1 MRIALVTPTKLPVTS
16 GNSLLAER
24 LRSGLAGCGHE
35 AAVFSIASDS
45 PGAAARFSPHV
56 VHSFHAIKPAAWL
69 GKLFASLAAPWVI
82 TLTGTDY
89 NSPEEYGAEQA
100 MLSRQFADASA
111 IVVFHEEARQ
121 QVADRFA
128 HVESKLRVIPQGIE
142 VSRRDLDRRQVRQ
155 RYGVAPDEIVFFM
168 AAGIRPVKNILF
180 VLDVFAA
187 VRSQVGR
194 TRLVLAGPVVDEA
207 EARRIRS
214 RGSSVEGFSYAGEIE
229 PAEVREL
236 MAVADVY
243 VNASQHEG
251 MSGSILEAMAEGL
264 PVLASDAPG
273 NRALVRH
280 GVTGYLEPCAQPH
293 DFIAAAVRLA
303 SDRSLRVSMSA
314 AAVSAA
320 KRFSVDREIA
330 SHEELYRHIASFA

>member
-1 MRIALVTPTKLPVTS
+1 MRIALVTPRKLPETS

-35 AAVFSIASDS
+35 AAVFSISSDT
-45 PGAAARFSPHV
+45 PEAAARFSPHI
-56 VHSFHAIKPAAWL
+56 VHSLHAIKPAAWL
-69 GKLFASLAAPWVI
+69 GQLFSRFAAPWVI

-100 MLSRQFADASA
+100 MLTRQFAEATA
-111 IVVFHEEARQ
+111 LVVFHEEARLR
-121 QVADRFA
+121 VADRFDDA
-128 HVESKLRVIPQGIE
+128 TGKLFVIPQGIE
-142 VSRRDLDRRQVRQ
+142 VWARELDREQVRQ
-155 RYGVAPDEIVFFM
+155 RYGLAPDEIVFFM

-180 VLDVFAA
+180 ALDVFAA
-187 VRSQVGR
+187 VRSQVGGA
-194 TRLVLAGPVVDEA
+194 RLVLAGPAVDAAEA
-207 EARRIRS
+207 ERILS
-214 RGSSVEGFSYAGEIE
+214 RGGSVEGFSYAGEIA
-229 PAEVREL
+229 PAEVRDL

-243 VNASQHEG
+243 INASQHEG

-280 GVTGYLEPCAQPH
+280 GETGYLEPCAQSH

-303 SDRSLRVSMSA
+303 SNRDLRLSMSA

-320 KRFSVDREIA
+320 ERFSVAREIA
-330 SHEELYRHIASFA
+330 NHKKLYSDIVRSG